1 MNLSRLCAAAV
12 ISGAFLLGGCSLP
25 VPPEHYAQETPK
37 LDIQRYFNG
46 TLDVHGMFQNRA
58 GTVEKRF
65 TVLMRCSW
73 NGDVGTLDEEFV
85 YSDGTRQR
93 RVWTLRKTSEGHY
106 IGTAPDVV
114 GEAQVDVSGNAMR
127 LRYVLALP
135 VGDKVYNIDFDDWM
149 YLIDDRVM
157 LNRAQMSKF
166 NFGLGSL
173 TVVFNRRA
181 DQVAR

>member
-1 MNLSRLCAAAV
+1 MKITRLCAATA
-12 ISGAFLLGGCSLP
+12 IACAFLLNGCSLP
-25 VPPEHYAQETPK
+25 VQPEHYAQETPK

-85 YSDGTRQR
+85 YSDGTKQR
-93 RVWTLRKTSEGHY
+93 RVWTLRKTSEGRY
-106 IGTAPDVV
+106 TGTAPDVV
-114 GEAQVDVSGNAMR
+114 GEAKVEVSGNAMR
-127 LRYVLALP
+127 LQYVLALP
-135 VGDKVYNIDFDDWM
+135 VGDKVYNVDFDDWM

-173 TVVFNRRA
+173 TVVFNRR
-181 DQVAR
+181 DGQVR